1 MLKNKIIRYYV
12 IVFISITVI
21 YLLLGQVIDTEID
34 YLIFAQVGFFVLYFS
49 TIYFIK
55 KIKAQDNKTR
65 ILREL
70 PFFLNN
76 LASDI
81 EKNMP
86 LKLALENR
94 AKQDSAI
101 GKKIK
106 KAMDLV
112 VKKGYNLESAL
123 EESTKDNKE
132 LQKVIYQINDIL
144 SSGTTNKAET
154 FRILSNNFSEQQ
166 SIAIKNYSTKL
177 NFISLIFVVVS
188 AIVPALFLMFF
199 LVGSNFFEISI
210 SKIGVIMI
218 TVVFFPIIDMFI
230 LMFMRSN
237 LV

>member
-1 MLKNKIIRYYV
+1 MLKNKIIIGYV
-12 IVFISITVI
+12 ILFISITVI
-21 YLLLGQVIDTEID
+21 YLLLGQMIDTEID
-34 YLIFAQVGFFVLYFS
+34 YLIYFQAGFFILYFS
-49 TIYFIK
+49 TIFFIK
-55 KIKAQDNKTR
+55 KIKAQDNKTK

-70 PFFLNN
+70 PFFLNT

-81 EKNMP
+81 EKNVP
-86 LKLALENR
+86 LKLALENISR
-94 AKQDSAI
+94 QNSTI
-101 GKKIK
+101 GKKIRQ
-106 KAMDLV
+106 AMNLV

-123 EESTKDNKE
+123 KESTKDNKE
-132 LQKVIYQINDIL
+132 LQKAIYQINDIL

-177 NFISLIFVVVS
+177 NFISLVFVVVS